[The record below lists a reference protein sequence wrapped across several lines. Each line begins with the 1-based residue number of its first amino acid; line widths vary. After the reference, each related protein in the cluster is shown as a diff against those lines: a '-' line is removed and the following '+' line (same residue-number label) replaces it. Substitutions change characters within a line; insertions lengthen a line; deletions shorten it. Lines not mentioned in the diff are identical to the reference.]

1 MMKNRIKLLPFYAI
15 VFAVMCFSFSGCVK
29 VNDNNLSKNNPSD
42 TGVAHNFAT
51 SVVYAQEG
59 MMPSPDATGINLRRT
74 PIVIAVE
81 KVSPS
86 VVNISTEKIVQQRY
100 NPFGGMGNDFYD
112 NFFDPYFDRYFTRNY
127 KQQTLGTGV
136 IIDPRGYILT
146 NEHVILRAS
155 EITVT
160 MPDDVEYKAQIIGAD
175 PKFDLAILKIN
186 ADKEFPSAKT
196 GDSDSVMIGET
207 VIAIGNPFGLSH
219 TVTTGVLSAIGRS
232 IKTNEGKVFSD
243 FIQTDASINP
253 GNSGGPLLNL
263 NGEIIGINTVIYS
276 DAQGIGFAIP
286 INRAMRAV
294 SELIRFGEI
303 QKTWTGLRV
312 QPVTKQIARHF
323 GLTQLTG
330 VLISDIINDSPASK
344 AGLQSGD
351 IVLAIDGKS
360 ISETDTFKDKISS
373 MLAGDK
379 VPLKIFREEKKITIN
394 LKLEAA
400 PLERAGDI
408 GYSRFGFKVTPV
420 TEKIAAQYG
429 LRTVRGTLITD
440 VSNNSP
446 AAETGLQPGDIIHQ
460 IGTREI
466 ITIDDYKNAVIQAAE
481 QESVF
486 MAIQRK
492 GYLYHIKL

>member
-1 MMKNRIKLLPFYAI
+1 MNISLKRLPYLIALMIIAAFSATSCVRVEERGPNGLKNGQAP
-15 VFAVMCFSFSGCVK
+15 
-29 VNDNNLSKNNPSD
+29 
-42 TGVAHNFAT
+42 HEFAT
-51 SVVYAQEG
+51 NAAYAQDG
-59 MMPSPDATGINLRRT
+59 MLPSSPDASGMNLRRT

-81 KVSPS
+81 KVSPA

-100 NPFGGMGNDFYD
+100 NPFGGGGGFNND
-112 NFFDPYFDRYFTRNY
+112 FFDPFFDRYFTRDV

-160 MPDDVEYKAQIIGAD
+160 MPDETDYKAQIIGAD
-175 PKFDLAILKIN
+175 PKFDLAILKID
-186 ADKEFPSAKT
+186 AKKEFPAAKT

-219 TVTTGVLSAIGRS
+219 TVTTGVLSATGRS
-232 IKTNEGKVFSD
+232 IKTNEGKIFND

-253 GNSGGPLLNL
+253 GNSGGPLVNL

-312 QPVTKQIARHF
+312 QPVTPRIARHF
-323 GLTQLTG
+323 GLTELTG
-330 VLISDIINDSPASK
+330 ALVSDVIDDSPATRAK
-344 AGLQSGD
+344 IQSGD
-351 IVLAIDGKS
+351 IILSINGKT
-360 ISETDTFKDKISS
+360 ISSTEEFNDALSS
-373 MLAGDK
+373 MLVGDK
-379 VPLKIFREEKKITIN
+379 ASLKILRDEKTIN
-394 LKLEAA
+394 TDLKLEAA
-400 PLERAGDI
+400 PLDRAEDI
-408 GYSRFGFKVTPV
+408 SYSRFGFKVSPV
-420 TEKIAAQYG
+420 TDKIARQYG
-429 LRTVRGTLITD
+429 LRSARGVIIIA

-446 AAETGLQPGDIIHQ
+446 ASETGLQPGDIIHQ
-460 IGTREI
+460 IGAREI
-466 ITIDDYKNAVIQAAE
+466 ISMEDYKNAVIRAAE

-486 MAIQRK
+486 MAVQRK
-492 GYLYHIKL
+492 GYLYYIKL

>member
-1 MMKNRIKLLPFYAI
+1 MNIKIKTLPYLIALMFVASTLL
-15 VFAVMCFSFSGCVK
+15 SSCVQVERTNQK
-29 VNDNNLSKNNPSD
+29 PGIQPSQK
-42 TGVAHNFAT
+42 GHEFAT
-51 SVVYAQEG
+51 NAAYAQDG
-59 MMPSPDATGINLRRT
+59 MMPSSPDASGTNIRRT

-81 KVSPS
+81 KVSPA

-100 NPFGGMGNDFYD
+100 NPFGGMNRDFYND
-112 NFFDPYFDRYFTRNY
+112 FFDPFFDRYFTRDV

-155 EITVT
+155 QITVT
-160 MPDDVEYKAQIIGAD
+160 MPDDTEYEAQIIGAD
-175 PKFDLAILKIN
+175 PKFDLAILKID
-186 ADKEFPSAKT
+186 AKKELPAAKT

-219 TVTTGVLSAIGRS
+219 TVTTGVLSATGRS
-232 IKTNEGKVFSD
+232 IKTNEGRIFND

-253 GNSGGPLLNL
+253 GNSGGPLVNL
-263 NGEIIGINTVIYS
+263 NGEIIGINTVIYA

-303 QKTWTGLRV
+303 QKTWSGLRV
-312 QPVTKQIARHF
+312 QPVTPRIARHF
-323 GLTQLTG
+323 GMTELTG
-330 VLISDIINDSPASK
+330 VLVSDVIDDSPATK

-351 IVLAIDGKS
+351 IILAINGKT
-360 ISETDTFKDKISS
+360 ISSAEEFNDTLNS

-379 VPLKIFREEKKITIN
+379 ASLKILRDEKTISKE

-400 PLERAGDI
+400 PLERAEDI
-408 GYSRFGFKVTPV
+408 GYARFGFKVSPV
-420 TEKIAAQYG
+420 TDRIASQYG
-429 LRTVRGTLITD
+429 LRTARGVIITA

-460 IGTREI
+460 IGTKEI
-466 ITIDDYKNAVIQAAE
+466 ITMEDYKNAVIRASE

-486 MAIQRK
+486 MAVQRK
-492 GYLYHIKL
+492 GYLYYIKL